1 METQPANHLQQ
12 NHEPSATLRV
22 VDSNELLQGQKTV
35 VIHHE
40 GERYRLFLTRN
51 NRLILQK

>member
-1 METQPANHLQQ
+1 MPQENPQLKSSKIGQETR
-12 NHEPSATLRV
+12 EYESK
-22 VDSNELLQGQKTV
+22 ELFQGQKAI
-35 VIHHE
+35 VIRHE